1 MAQIRAD
8 TLEVPLCPP
17 RLVLEP
23 ADVERQGTG
32 GRTVECGCPEP
43 CHFDRVNTLW
53 EIMETFYSVRS
64 RIKKAFPLIHH
75 HWLP

>member
-1 MAQIRAD
+1 MDLLSQIKLLHSAASAWDGALRMAQIRAE

-43 CHFDRVNTLW
+43 CHFDRVNTL
-53 EIMETFYSVRS
+53 
-64 RIKKAFPLIHH
+64 
-75 HWLP
+75 